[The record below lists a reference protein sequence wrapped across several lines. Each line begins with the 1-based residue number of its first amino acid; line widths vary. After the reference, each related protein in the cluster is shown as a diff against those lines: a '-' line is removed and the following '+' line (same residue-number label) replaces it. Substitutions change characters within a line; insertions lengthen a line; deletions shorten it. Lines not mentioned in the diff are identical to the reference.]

1 MDAEMISPGRGG
13 FQSTRKGRRSRLD
26 PLVWIAIG
34 LTLLALLAFAFTG
47 LVAPSKAAK
56 AKKAQGGVY
65 CGAWITQNVTLHHD
79 LYGCVAG
86 GITIAKSGVT
96 VDLNGHSITGLGE
109 GDGIAAAGVS
119 GVTVKNGTVRN
130 FEAGLRFAGV
140 QNSLVHDTR
149 FSLNSDA
156 SAWIEAST
164 GNKFLR
170 LTMTENGDG
179 GFRLIGSSK
188 NRIAGSTISGASDSG
203 VGLEG
208 LSSYNRLVRN
218 KVTLAGEGVKVD
230 DGTGNRVFRNTLS
243 HNGGAGVEVAAEA
256 HATRINENHT
266 NWNGAD
272 GIFVE
277 AFGAQINRNHSG
289 CNGGLGIN
297 ATQLSVG
304 KDNVAGA
311 NGDNVGCAG
320 VVCRVALSCGAE

>member
-1 MDAEMISPGRGG
+1 MDSEMISPGRGG
-13 FQSTRKGRRSRLD
+13 FQATRRGRRSRLD
-26 PLVWIAIG
+26 PFVWIAIA
-34 LTLLALLAFAFTG
+34 LMLLALLVFAFTG
-47 LVAPSKAAK
+47 LITPSKATAK
-56 AKKAQGGVY
+56 SQGLY
-65 CGAWITQNVTLHHD
+65 CGAYVTHDVTLQHD

-96 VDLNGHSITGLGE
+96 IDLNGHTITGLGE
-109 GDGIAAAGVS
+109 GFGISAMGVS
-119 GVTVKNGTVRN
+119 GVTVRNGTVTN
-130 FEAGLRFAGV
+130 FEAGLHLLGV
-140 QNSLVHDTR
+140 SKSLVHDTR

-156 SAWIEAST
+156 SAWVEGST

-179 GFRLIGSSK
+179 GFRLIGSSQ

-208 LSSYNRLVRN
+208 LSSFNRLVKN
-218 KVTLAGEGVKVD
+218 KVTLAGEGVKID

-243 HNGGAGVEVAAEA
+243 HNGGAGVEVASEA
-256 HATRINENHT
+256 HSTRINENKTHF
-266 NWNGAD
+266 NGAD

-289 CNGGLGIN
+289 CNGGLGIK
-297 ATQLSVG
+297 ATQLAVG
-304 KDNVAGA
+304 KDNVAAA

-320 VVCRVALSCGAE
+320 VACRISLSCGAE

>member
-13 FQSTRKGRRSRLD
+13 FQSTGRGRRARLD
-26 PLVWIAIG
+26 PFVWIAIA
-34 LTLLALLAFAFTG
+34 LTLLAILAFAFTG
-47 LVAPSKAAK
+47 LLAPSKAK
-56 AKKAQGGVY
+56 AKAQGGLY
-65 CGAWITQNVTLHHD
+65 CGAYVTQNVTLQHD
-79 LYGCVAG
+79 LYGCVEG
-86 GITIAKSGVT
+86 GIIIGKSGVT
-96 VDLNGHSITGLGE
+96 VDLNGHTITGLGE
-109 GDGIAAAGVS
+109 GDGIAAAGVT
-119 GVTVKNGTVRN
+119 GVTVKNGSVVN
-130 FEAGLRFAGV
+130 FEAGLRLAGV
-140 QNSLVHDTR
+140 SGSLVHDVR

-188 NRIAGSTISGASDSG
+188 NRIAGSTVSGASDFG

-208 LSSYNRLVRN
+208 LSSYNRMVRN
-218 KVTLAGEGVKVD
+218 KVTLAGEGVKID

-243 HNGGAGVEVAAEA
+243 HNGGAGVEVASDA
-256 HATRINENHT
+256 HQTRINENQT
-266 NWNGAD
+266 NFNGGD

-277 AFGAQINRNHSG
+277 AFGAQINRNRSG

-297 ATQLSVG
+297 ATQLAVG

-320 VVCRVALSCGAE
+320 VVCRINLSCGAE